1 MLIDVI
7 QGRAFPSVHHVP
19 EQPQP
24 LQGRN
29 AGLYQAVIDGGC
41 KVQRAFQYKTVCL
54 DRHEQIIERTDNRD
68 YPVAAHC
75 TGKVEQYDVIRY
87 SHFFLKRPSVRY
99 AAGRRTADDRISLF
113 L

>member
-1 MLIDVI
+1 MSYKAVRSLRSTMFQNSHSLFREEMPVFIRRSLMVVAKFSVLSNTRRSALI
-7 QGRAFPSVHHVP
+7 
-19 EQPQP
+19 E
-24 LQGRN
+24 
-29 AGLYQAVIDGGC
+29 
-41 KVQRAFQYKTVCL
+41 
-54 DRHEQIIERTDNRD
+54 HEQIIERTDNRD